1 MLVERLTDREK
12 VQRINAIDQLKVEVT
27 SATSTMTT
35 VPKPL
40 KFLCSKYKLLQAA
53 FEAETDAALKSKY
66 ADLTSI
72 VAMVASEKDDSTEAL
87 TYCLQGTRANLVSWG
102 HEYLRCLAG

>member
-1 MLVERLTDREK
+1 LVERLTDRDK

-53 FEAETDAALKSKY
+53 FEAETDAALKVSV
-66 ADLTSI
+66 TSFEPF
-72 VAMVASEKDDSTEAL
+72 VPMPENWT
-87 TYCLQGTRANLVSWG
+87 
-102 HEYLRCLAG
+102 

>member
-53 FEAETDAALKSKY
+53 FEAETDAALKVSV
-66 ADLTSI
+66 TSFEPF
-72 VAMVASEKDDSTEAL
+72 VPMPENWT
-87 TYCLQGTRANLVSWG
+87 
-102 HEYLRCLAG
+102 

>member
-1 MLVERLTDREK
+1 MLVERLTDRDK

-53 FEAETDAALKSKY
+53 FEAETDAALKVSV
-66 ADLTSI
+66 TSFEPF
-72 VAMVASEKDDSTEAL
+72 VPMPENWT
-87 TYCLQGTRANLVSWG
+87 
-102 HEYLRCLAG
+102 